1 MSRRR
6 VRDRIGFGARIAECP
21 GVYGPSVG
29 RDFDILA
36 YVRNALIMRL
46 VITDLLDRRTRDLF
60 DRKSVKGLS
69 ADVQRAALRRLLM
82 LDAAIEL
89 GDLRVPTGNRL
100 ESLRGDLRGLQSIR
114 VNDQWRIVFRWSAG
128 NASEVRIVDDH

>member
-1 MSRRR
+1 MPWVGRA
-6 VRDRIGFGARIAECP
+6 GM
-21 GVYGPSVG
+21 G

-89 GDLRVPTGNRL
+89 GDLRVTPGNRL